1 MINLADQ
8 RVKVGNSLA
17 YTPGD
22 SVNLY
27 GAQMNVEVDLGPAI
41 LFASYDKEMNM
52 FKVHSNLLTKDFV
65 GEYPIHVKATFFN
78 ETMSETYQ
86 KFFIL
91 TVWDDIEPDEESWF
105 PPDPIYYPEWEPTD
119 YIRKNMT

>member
-52 FKVHSNLLTKDFV
+52 FKVHSDLTTADDV
-65 GEYPIHVKATFFN
+65 GMY
-78 ETMSETYQ
+78 
-86 KFFIL
+86 FIIV
-91 TVWDDIEPDEESWF
+91 TARF
-105 PPDPIYYPEWEPTD
+105 
-119 YIRKNMT
+119 